1 MKNES
6 LSKERMKILKK
17 LKKDIISNGW
27 NENLFKKKQR
37 FNENQKKILKSL
49 FPKGYKSLLIF
60 YLSNADNEMIKA
72 SKKLN
77 LVKMRTHEK
86 IYNLV
91 LLKLKINQKDKEL
104 IKRTFY
110 TLLLPHYSRLLASS
124 TYNTVNLIWNIAGDN
139 SKDYNFYSKRLILAS
154 IYSATIFYWLNDKT
168 YQQIRIY

>member
-6 LSKERMKILKK
+6 LIKERMKILKK

-77 LVKMRTHEK
+77 LVKF
-86 IYNLV
+86 N
-91 LLKLKINQKDKEL
+91 
-104 IKRTFY
+104 
-110 TLLLPHYSRLLASS
+110 SS
-124 TYNTVNLIWNIAGDN
+124 QLNYAICNYILQILCNLI
-139 SKDYNFYSKRLILAS
+139 
-154 IYSATIFYWLNDKT
+154 
-168 YQQIRIY
+168 